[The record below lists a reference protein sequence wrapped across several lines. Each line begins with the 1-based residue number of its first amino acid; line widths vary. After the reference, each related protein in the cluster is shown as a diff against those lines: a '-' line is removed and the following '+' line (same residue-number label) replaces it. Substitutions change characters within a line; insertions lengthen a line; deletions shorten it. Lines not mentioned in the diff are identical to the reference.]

1 MQTKNKNNNP
11 QGKNINKETKKN
23 LKNQKNIQNNKMKIK
38 DKLS

>member
-11 QGKNINKETKKN
+11 QAKNINKETKRN
-23 LKNQKNIQNNKMKIK
+23 LKNYKSIWNNKMKIK